1 MNNNNNKNYLM
12 GYNMNLPVCS
22 CFIFCHETVQNQY
35 PSSI

>member
-22 CFIFCHETVQNQY
+22 CFIFAMRPCKNQY